1 MHCKE
6 TKQNGAFNHSY
17 ISCYSCTAD
26 KYINQN
32 DLILGMSS
40 SVLYNHVK
48 CAVLFPSR

>member
-1 MHCKE
+1 ML
-6 TKQNGAFNHSY
+6 
-17 ISCYSCTAD
+17 D

-48 CAVLFPSR
+48 YAVLFPSRQGEMVFVL